1 MISLYCAVH
10 LIGLLST
17 CTNPVLYAFFNENLR
32 KEFEFLADCLC
43 PKLMRSRSRRSAA
56 GIAAAAPNGTN
67 KSGGKTIPTG
77 GAVAVTREEYIID
90 DDNIELDPTFHKESE
105 EDVCDCFK
113 TPEDKQCF
121 EMMNV

>member
-1 MISLYCAVH
+1 
-10 LIGLLST
+10 
-17 CTNPVLYAFFNENLR
+17 
-32 KEFEFLADCLC
+32 
-43 PKLMRSRSRRSAA
+43 MRSRSRRSAA
-56 GIAAAAPNGTN
+56 GTAAAVPNGTN

-77 GAVAVTREEYIID
+77 GAAAVTREEYIID